1 MCQSSRQLRTCR
13 AALPSG
19 SFHPEN
25 PDTFLLQAKSPGWGE
40 MWEQTA
46 ALDASKELLN
56 HTAPVQHWGG
66 AAVAELMGRWQTLAH
81 CAESGRAG
89 LCLGRSLRWKPGCRT
104 TGFKETWSRGIRKK
118 NCPSVLARG
127 VQFSPT
133 ARAFVFGLLVLSSLL
148 RELHLLAFSCLRS
161 DPFTDDCPACVREF
175 LKRVRAVRRAVPRS
189 VALLGCPGA
198 AHGCLWGSTAPI
210 SQQGTRE

>member
-1 MCQSSRQLRTCR
+1 MCQSSQQLRTCR

-56 HTAPVQHWGG
+56 HTAPVQCWGG

-81 CAESGRAG
+81 CRVWACWAVSGQ
-89 LCLGRSLRWKPGCRT
+89 KPQMETRLQNHWFQRDLEPWNREEKLSKRVCKRGAVQPYS
-104 TGFKETWSRGIRKK
+104 TGICVW
-118 NCPSVLARG
+118 
-127 VQFSPT
+127 
-133 ARAFVFGLLVLSSLL
+133 LLVLSSLL
-148 RELHLLAFSCLRS
+148 RELHFVAFSCLRS
-161 DPFTDDCPACVREF
+161 DPFTDDCPACVRDF
-175 LKRVRAVRRAVPRS
+175 LKRVRAVPRAVPRS

-198 AHGCLWGSTAPI
+198 AHWCLWGSTAPI